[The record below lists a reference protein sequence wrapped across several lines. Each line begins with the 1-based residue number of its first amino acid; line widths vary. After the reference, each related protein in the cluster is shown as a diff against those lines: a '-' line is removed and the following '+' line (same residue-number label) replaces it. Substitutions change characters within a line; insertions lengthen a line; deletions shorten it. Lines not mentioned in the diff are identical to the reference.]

1 MVNSAVSGDTNQKR
15 IEMASEL
22 RRSHINVG
30 PSVPSISTNHDT
42 YKTGGSIGDMKQLLE
57 EKRMIVE
64 KVRGAKPN
72 FTLGRDQTN
81 YESQQASSL
90 ITPCRKSYNRADP
103 QGVAN
108 A

>member
-1 MVNSAVSGDTNQKR
+1 MNAAVSGDTNQKR
-15 IEMASEL
+15 IEMAYEL

-30 PSVPSISTNHDT
+30 PSVAIKSTAHDT

-72 FTLGRDQTN
+72 FTLGRDLPN

-90 ITPCRKSYNRADP
+90 ITPCHDSYSRADP
-103 QGVAN
+103 
-108 A
+108 